1 MLALPDII
9 FLVPDTKNLVV
20 PVKVTPQAAEQDR
33 GMDAFVLS
41 PHSQRLDTWICV
53 CFGVGLL
60 FGVLSF
66 CHHCCC
72 RLMDLSVQSH
82 KFFGPWK

>member
-1 MLALPDII
+1 
-9 FLVPDTKNLVV
+9 
-20 PVKVTPQAAEQDR
+20 
-33 GMDAFVLS
+33 MDAFVLS

-82 KFFGPWK
+82 KFLGPWK